1 MLLLCV
7 FASDLCALDPS
18 QEKSRLWHL
27 IKSGRNLPPLSSEFS
42 LEKGNFLKKK
52 KKKSLF
58 CMFSQMSETKACITL
73 ALCHVSDS
81 DSTQFCWPCKWHFHM
96 QTWGCVRPLWHL
108 QASNVLM
115 LMAVQRYIDFGH
127 GTAVNKVQNHRY
139 MHKHIP
145 CLLATCYKALLTQLL
160 VVCNHCGHF

>member
-42 LEKGNFLKKK
+42 LEKGHFLKK

-58 CMFSQMSETKACITL
+58 WMFSQMSETKACITL
-73 ALCHVSDS
+73 ALGHVSDS
-81 DSTQFCWPCKWHFHM
+81 DST
-96 QTWGCVRPLWHL
+96 
-108 QASNVLM
+108 
-115 LMAVQRYIDFGH
+115 
-127 GTAVNKVQNHRY
+127 
-139 MHKHIP
+139 
-145 CLLATCYKALLTQLL
+145 
-160 VVCNHCGHF
+160 

>member
-52 KKKSLF
+52 KKKKSILYVQPNVRNKG
-58 CMFSQMSETKACITL
+58 MHNSSTL
-73 ALCHVSDS
+73 SRFR
-81 DSTQFCWPCKWHFHM
+81 Q
-96 QTWGCVRPLWHL
+96 
-108 QASNVLM
+108 
-115 LMAVQRYIDFGH
+115 
-127 GTAVNKVQNHRY
+127 
-139 MHKHIP
+139 
-145 CLLATCYKALLTQLL
+145 
-160 VVCNHCGHF
+160 